1 MERIW
6 EAVSVMLMS
15 WYCGVRVSTKSCSM
29 RNLYMSE
36 TFSTEK
42 MLVLKSRRGRYGR
55 VDPCSAVEAI
65 TLEADESTDT
75 R

>member
-42 MLVLKSRRGRYGR
+42 MLVLKSRRGR
-55 VDPCSAVEAI
+55 
-65 TLEADESTDT
+65 
-75 R
+75 